1 MDSRRELADR
11 LTQALPS
18 QACDSPAGVVTW
30 VIHTLDRTGYLRGL
44 TPDAPLA
51 EPTPIGTVVLARYRS
66 VDAPA
71 EHFTKFQTAS
81 SVHSTSRWISERGI
95 PTSWAALVNPEIIK
109 EQG

>member
-18 QACDSPAGVVTW
+18 QACDTPGSVIAWT
-30 VIHTLDRTGYLRGL
+30 IHTLERTGYLRGL

-51 EPTPIGTVVLARYRS
+51 EPVPLGTVVLARYRT

-71 EHFTKFQTAS
+71 EYYTKFQMAS
-81 SVHSTSRWISERGI
+81 STHSTSRWISERGV
-95 PTSWAALVNPEIIK
+95 PTTWAQLINPEIIK